1 MIEINMKIKKTIDKP
16 YINLSSKSYIES
28 KREKATITDYL
39 KNMTIE
45 ERRVENILKQHKMG
59 VWNLGLQTGVYRYDP
74 NLYDAEKEKDKELY
88 AVVDEDADIVDQEQV
103 DYDPNLEAEEEA
115 EDEANNINGLDEDYN
130 DGVYYQEDRDE

>member
-1 MIEINMKIKKTIDKP
+1 
-16 YINLSSKSYIES
+16 
-28 KREKATITDYL
+28 
-39 KNMTIE
+39 MTIE

-74 NLYDAEKEKDKELY
+74 NLYDAEKEKDKDLY

-115 EDEANNINGLDEDYN
+115 EDEASNINGLDEDYN